1 MMTGQ
6 EHAKGVGMG
15 SWEPLD
21 WAVAVTFVVGLA
33 MSGLG
38 SGGQMLGR
46 SAGGV
51 LGVLLAWGLVALWGG
66 RTLPK
71 NRLAWWIMGAA
82 LLVWLFLSGLGVI
95 PEELVGL
102 MALGPLAVFV
112 FLFVLHDHHL
122 APSVLLGGLVL
133 AMLIQP
139 GLDWSEAGESEGAWF
154 ALGSLAGVFAAV
166 LKRERMARTY
176 AVATSPLWTTFRLF
190 FVGAWTI
197 VILSLREEV
206 QWAQLFA
213 WFGLDASN
221 TGGQVA
227 LVAVILVA
235 LVVAA
240 FALKPR
246 RVPEQQDQ
254 QRGR

>member
-1 MMTGQ
+1 MMAG
-6 EHAKGVGMG
+6 EEGEERGGMV
-15 SWEPLD
+15 SWERLD
-21 WAVAVTFVVGLA
+21 WAVVVTFVVGLA

-46 SAGGV
+46 SVGGI
-51 LGVLLAWGLVALWGG
+51 LGVLLAWGLVMLWGR

-71 NRLAWWIMGAA
+71 NRIAWWVVGGA
-82 LLVWLFLSGLGVI
+82 LLLWLFLSGLGML
-95 PEELVGL
+95 PEELVGPY
-102 MALGPLAVFV
+102 ALGPLVVFV

-122 APSVLLGGLVL
+122 APSILLGGVVL
-133 AMLIQP
+133 AVLVQP
-139 GLDWSEAGESEGAWF
+139 GLEWSEAGESEAAWI
-154 ALGSLAGVFAAV
+154 ALATLAGVFAAV
-166 LKRERMARTY
+166 LKRERMARSY
-176 AVATSPLWTTFRLF
+176 AVATPGLWTALRLF
-190 FVGAWTI
+190 FVVAWTI

-213 WFGLDASN
+213 WLGLDAS
-221 TGGQVA
+221 GPEGQVA

-246 RVPEQQDQ
+246 RAPTK
-254 QRGR
+254 RGP